1 MGLGAKLLGIGDGL
15 TIMTQYMLLS
25 GVDMNL
31 IWGFAKA

>member
-1 MGLGAKLLGIGDGL
+1 MGLGAKLLGIDDGL